1 MSTTQIYLIRHG
13 QSVGNLHKTFLG
25 HTDLDLT
32 ELGHRQ
38 AENVAEFL
46 KDLKVDVIYSSDLMR
61 AYNTAVHTAEVKGME
76 ITKSQNLREIYAGEW
91 EGRTFEELRTVYA
104 ESFGHW
110 VEDIGTSR
118 CDGGESA
125 LELQK
130 RISEEVTKI
139 AEENQGKTVLIFTHA
154 TVIRVFK
161 AFCDNCT
168 PETIKDVPWA
178 ANASVSHFEYRD
190 GRFSTVVY
198 GNDSFQGEA
207 VSTIP
212 ANV

>member
-13 QSVGNLHKTFLG
+13 QSQGNFRKAFLG

-32 ELGHRQ
+32 EMGHQQ
-38 AENVAEFL
+38 AENVAKFL
-46 KDLKVDVIYSSDLMR
+46 EDKKVDVIYSSDLIR
-61 AYNTAVHTAEVKGME
+61 AYNTAVHTAEMKGME
-76 ITKSQNLREIYAGEW
+76 IIKNRNLREIYAGEW
-91 EGRTFEELRTVYA
+91 ENHTFDELRELYA

-110 VEDIGTSR
+110 SEDIGTSR

-125 LELQK
+125 LELQA
-130 RISEEVTKI
+130 RISEEITRI
-139 AEENQGKTVLIFTHA
+139 AQENPGKTVFIFTHA
-154 TVIRVFK
+154 TPIRVFK

-178 ANASVSHFEYRD
+178 SNASVSHFEYRD
-190 GRFSTVVY
+190 GKFSVIEY
-198 GNDSFQGEA
+198 GFDSFHGDDI
-207 VSTIP
+207 STIP